1 MCFSLPGRVR
11 QHQEDA
17 VCATGRR
24 AAPREPDNHHTQ
36 GTQLRN
42 PCASLINQIFRMTD

>member
-11 QHQEDA
+11 QHQKDA

-42 PCASLINQIFRMTD
+42 PCAYLINQIFRMTD